1 MIGYLKK
8 KCCPL
13 FFKTPAL
20 SFPPSSFKSTEI
32 FGWIFPNGFNVV
44 AVNSNLPVLF
54 FLS

>member
-1 MIGYLKK
+1 MIGISEKEMLS
-8 KCCPL
+8 
-13 FFKTPAL
+13 FIFKTPAL